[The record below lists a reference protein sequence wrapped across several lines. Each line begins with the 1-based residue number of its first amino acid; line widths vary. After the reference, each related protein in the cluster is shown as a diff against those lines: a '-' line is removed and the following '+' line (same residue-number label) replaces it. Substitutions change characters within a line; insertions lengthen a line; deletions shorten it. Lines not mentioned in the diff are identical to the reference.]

1 MANVQPL
8 GSPQGDRGAPT
19 LDIGIGPARPGVL
32 QQTDPITNTP
42 LLERL
47 VQLFQE
53 MDRQDH
59 TAKIL
64 SL

>member
-1 MANVQPL
+1 MANIQPL
-8 GSPQGDRGAPT
+8 GSPQSDRGTAA
-19 LDIGIGPARPGVL
+19 LDIGIGPAGTGVL
-32 QQTDPITNTP
+32 QQTNSITNAT

-47 VQLFQE
+47 VQLLQE